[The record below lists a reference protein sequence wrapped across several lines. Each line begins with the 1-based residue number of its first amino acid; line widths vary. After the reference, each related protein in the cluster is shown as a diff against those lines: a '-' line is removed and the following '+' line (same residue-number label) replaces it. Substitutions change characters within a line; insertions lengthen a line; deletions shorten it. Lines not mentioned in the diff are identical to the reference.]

1 MKYQISNTA
10 SNPRWVD
17 NYVLHHVVTP
27 VHNELKATGKINLF
41 YSNTAIERNKMCVNT
56 AKSVGIA
63 DVFLEDN
70 QVWIDIPETADTMMW
85 MLTA

>member
-10 SNPRWVD
+10 SNPQWVD

-27 VHNELKATGKINLF
+27 VHNELKSSGQIDLF
-41 YSNTAIERNKMCVNT
+41 YNNTSIERNKMWVNS

-63 DVFLEDN
+63 DVYLDDDH
-70 QVWIDIPETADTMMW
+70 VWIDIPDTADTMMW